1 MAFSPVTVD
10 EGTRFSI
17 NHILERPGTIM
28 RLHRPWAGEFRTF
41 FCSGE
46 AGERLV
52 YGKEDIG
59 GNFTPCY
66 HQQQQQVNSCRPP
79 SNWFP
84 GRRPRTNFTNSQ
96 VVVMETVFQVNSY
109 PGIQLRQQLAQRLE
123 LDEDRIQIWFQNR
136 RAKLRRFLRETR
148 LWLLQTAVGDLGVI
162 GQLKSRDVPGDL
174 AQRLAAHLQ
183 LQEKEWT
190 L

>member
-28 RLHRPWAGEFRTF
+28 RLHRPWAE
-41 FCSGE
+41 E
-46 AGERLV
+46 
-52 YGKEDIG
+52 EDIG